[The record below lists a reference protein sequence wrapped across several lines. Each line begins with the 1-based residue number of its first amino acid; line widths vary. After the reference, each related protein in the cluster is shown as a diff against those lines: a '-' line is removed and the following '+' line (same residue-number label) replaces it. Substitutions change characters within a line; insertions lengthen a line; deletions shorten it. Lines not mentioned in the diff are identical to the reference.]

1 MEDRAEEGVETI
13 PPLPDEA
20 IAPMPQPRRKQRL
33 GDVLVELKLVT
44 QAQVAEALSYQKVHG
59 GRLGSALCTLGY
71 LSESDLESSLGK
83 QLGLAVCDV
92 ESINPSAEV
101 LRAIPESLVRK
112 YEVIP
117 LAVKG
122 KTLTLGMTDPSN
134 ISAIDEIKFG
144 SGFKTIEI
152 RLLTETTFRRFV
164 ATRYATVLLMDQIAA
179 DPNLDKTNAT
189 PGQPG
194 QNIASGDVDRK
205 VWEEDPD
212 AALPLVVRL
221 GNYVLE
227 QSVIQRASDIHIEPY
242 ESFFRIRFRVDGCL
256 YTVLTPPQRIHA
268 PLVSRIKILSEMDIS
283 ERRRPQDGHMTMR
296 QGDEELH
303 FRVSSLPTMYGEKV
317 VIRLLKKEA
326 HLADIARL
334 GFRPEQLASIR
345 KVAKL
350 TQGLVLVTGPT
361 GSGKTTTLHAMI
373 NHIND
378 PDINI
383 VTIEDPV
390 ECAIPGVNHVQ
401 TNEKGGLTFSGAL
414 RSILRQDPDVVFIGE
429 MRDPDVCSIALKAS
443 LTGHLVLS
451 TLHTNGIIETFN
463 RLTDMGVEPYLLASS
478 LQLVVAQRLIRRVCA
493 TCAVVT
499 PIPEDRIKEFGL
511 TPEQVATAV
520 HKTTKGCRQC
530 LDTGYRGR
538 IGVYEMMV
546 PTLQVREIIRKGADE
561 DALRAVARTAN
572 ITWMWDAGVAR
583 ALAGETSF
591 DEVKRVLTPPET

>member
-1 MEDRAEEGVETI
+1 MEDRAEEVADTI

-20 IAPMPQPRRKQRL
+20 VAPMPQQKRKKRL
-33 GDVLVELKLVT
+33 GDVLVDAKLVT
-44 QAQVAEALSYQKVHG
+44 QAQVAEALAYQKVHG

-71 LSESDLESSLGK
+71 LSERDLESSLGK
-83 QLGLAVCDV
+83 QLGLEVCDV
-92 ESINPSAEV
+92 ESINPAAEV
-101 LRAIPESLVRK
+101 LRAVPESMVRK

-117 LAVKG
+117 LGVKG
-122 KTLTLGMTDPSN
+122 KTLILGMTDPSN
-134 ISAIDEIKFG
+134 VTAIDEIKFG
-144 SGFKTIEI
+144 SGFKTVEI

-194 QNIASGDVDRK
+194 QNISAGDVDRK

-221 GNYVLE
+221 GNYILE

-283 ERRRPQDGHMTMR
+283 ERRRPQDGHMTMK

-303 FRVSSLPTMYGEKV
+303 FRVSSLPTVYGEKV

-326 HLADIARL
+326 HLADISRL
-334 GFRPEQLASIR
+334 GFRPEQLADIR
-345 KVAKL
+345 KVAKMS
-350 TQGLVLVTGPT
+350 QGLVLVTGPT

-390 ECAIPGVNHVQ
+390 ECSIPGVNHVQ

-429 MRDPDVCSIALKAS
+429 MRDPEVCSIALKAS

-478 LQLVVAQRLIRRVCA
+478 LQLVVAQRLIRRVCS
-493 TCAVVT
+493 TCGVIT
-499 PIPEDRIKEFGL
+499 PIPQEKIAEFGL
-511 TPEQVATAV
+511 TPEQVAGAV
-520 HKTTKGCRQC
+520 HKTPKGCRQC

-583 ALAGETSF
+583 PLAGETTF
-591 DEVKRVLTPPET
+591 DEVKRVLNPPEI